1 MKFVGAEYLGNNRCA
16 FTVWAPQKKSMTLH
30 FVYPKERKIEMKKDG
45 QGYFNVLLDEVSP
58 SDRYFF
64 APDGDKIERYPD
76 PGSYY
81 QPEGV
86 TGPSQV
92 IDHTAYHWQDQ
103 QWRGIPFNELIFYE
117 LHVGLF
123 TSEGTFEAIIP
134 YLDELVAI
142 GINALQLMPVNQF
155 PGSRNWGYDGVY
167 PYAVQHSYGGPEG
180 LKKLVDT
187 CHQKGIAVFL
197 DVVYNHLGPEGNY
210 FDKFGPYTTNA
221 YCTPWGD
228 AINFDKEYSDGVRD
242 FFSNNPVFWFELY
255 HIDGLRFDA
264 IHLMYDHNAV
274 TIWDEIHAK
283 VHMCEQQ
290 LGRPL
295 YMVAES
301 DFNSP
306 KVMQVPEVGG
316 LGFHAQWLDDFH
328 HAMYVLLDKKG
339 LQRYEDFGHME
350 QLAKAFK
357 EGFVHTGE
365 YVKAR
370 KRRYGTSAAGLSGD
384 KFIVFTMNHDQ
395 AGNRVKGER
404 LSKLIDFERLKV
416 AAAGML
422 LSPYLPMLFMGEE
435 YAEDV
440 PFFYFI
446 DYSEKE
452 LIKAVQK
459 SRREQLAG
467 YGDVG
472 NPPDPQAETTFK
484 ACILQW
490 DKRRSGKHASMLEW
504 YKTLIAVRKQYEVL
518 QNYTKNDLTV
528 TVLGQSGIALL
539 RQSKD
544 GLQKLVC
551 LLNLKDVTIE
561 YTFPSLSGS
570 WDKLLDSKD
579 TQWLEKK
586 QKVKQAPARAKA
598 EETIQIP
605 SLCVLLYE
613 QKVDE

>member
-30 FVYPKERKIEMKKDG
+30 FVYPKERKIEMKKNE

-58 SDRYFF
+58 GDRYFF
-64 APDGDKIERYPD
+64 APDGDKIEHYPD

-86 TGPSQV
+86 TGPSQI

-123 TSEGTFEAIIP
+123 TPEGTFEAIIP
-134 YLDELVAI
+134 HLDELVAI

-180 LKKLVDT
+180 LKKLVDA

-274 TIWDEIHAK
+274 TIWNEMHTK

-290 LGRPL
+290 MGRPL
-295 YMVAES
+295 YLVAES

-339 LQRYEDFGHME
+339 LHRYEDFGQME

-370 KRRYGTSAAGLSGD
+370 KRKYGTSAAGLSGD

-404 LSKLIDFERLKV
+404 LSKLVDFERLKV

-446 DYSEKE
+446 DYSEKG
-452 LIKAVQK
+452 LIKMVQK
-459 SRREQLAG
+459 SRKEQLAG

-472 NPPDPQAETTFK
+472 NPPDPQAEATFK

-490 DKRRSGKHASMLEW
+490 DKRRKGKHASMLEW

-518 QNYTKNDLTV
+518 QNYAKNDLTV

-544 GLQKLVC
+544 GQQKLVC
-551 LLNLKDVTIE
+551 LLNLKDATIE

-570 WDKLLDSKD
+570 WEKVLDSKD
-579 TQWLEKK
+579 AQWLEKK
-586 QKVKQAPARAKA
+586 QKVKQAPATAKA

-605 SLCVLLYE
+605 SLGVLLYE
-613 QKVDE
+613 QKMDE